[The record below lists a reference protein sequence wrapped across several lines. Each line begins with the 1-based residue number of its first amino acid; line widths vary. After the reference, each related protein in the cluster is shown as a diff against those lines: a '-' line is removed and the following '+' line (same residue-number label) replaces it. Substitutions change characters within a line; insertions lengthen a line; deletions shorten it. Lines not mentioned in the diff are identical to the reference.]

1 MAADSAAP
9 NPSPLLICIYTV
21 FVCIS
26 VSALVHAQ
34 TLSLGSKHNSISQ
47 LKDTL
52 VYLWPL
58 PAEYTFGYGTLSVD
72 PDLSLA
78 VGGNGGNSTIVRDA
92 FERYRAIIFKHG
104 PSNFRPMKSHISK
117 VRVVVHSDNE
127 ELQLGTDESYS
138 LIVAESDDRSIIAE
152 ATIEHGRSRPLV
164 NQTHQSIVNAVSL
177 RGLLLVLVP
186 CGFAVPCYGQVEV
199 PQGTVSTRQGCGICM
214 GSGPKN
220 LDTAVCAEK
229 TSLRGSMEDIC
240 RCGRRSS
247 MLQSE
252 EWSFH
257 DISAPILS
265 LHADALLIDNTLS
278 KFFSDVVPRPVDV
291 ETRDFS
297 TSHCCSGEVL
307 FDRKRNFSVR
317 SNAKLA
323 WRVILING
331 QKLRRLFD
339 GSRMYMLRALVAKRL
354 EQFKYRD
361 RDMLKQLRRSRLICK
376 FCLWSIAWVRELV
389 PQYKMGLVTTSNG
402 LVGVVVC
409 DMLMADT
416 SRHYYPVDVI
426 KQIIESM
433 SYAKLNVLHWHIIDE
448 ESFPLEV
455 PTYPKLWKGA
465 YSKWERYTIEDAD
478 EIVNLLSM
486 SSCCQIVKLRQEKR
500 LRRLRFTDC
509 INVMAEVDVPG
520 HAESWGAGYP
530 DLWPSASCR
539 EPLDVSKNFTFDLIA
554 GILTDMRKI
563 FPFELFH
570 LGGDEVHTDCWTST
584 PHVQQWLRDHNM
596 TAKDAYQYFV
606 LRAQQIA
613 ISKNW
618 TPVNWEET
626 FNAFPTKLNPR
637 TVVHNWLGGGVCPK
651 AVGQGFRCIFSNQ
664 GFWYLDHL
672 DVQWDGVYNAEPLEG
687 ISGVSDQQLVLGGE
701 VCMWG
706 ETADPSVVQQTI
718 WPRAA
723 AAAERLW
730 SNREAIST
738 RNINITALP
747 RLEYFR
753 CLLTRR
759 GVPAAPVTNFYARS
773 PPSGPG
779 SCYEQ

>member
-1 MAADSAAP
+1 MASDSATP

-21 FVCIS
+21 FLCISVSTS

-34 TLSLGSKHNSISQ
+34 TLSLGSKHNSTSQ
-47 LKDTL
+47 LKDSL

-58 PAEYTFGYGTLSVD
+58 PAEYTFGNGTLSVD

-78 VGGNGGNSTIVRDA
+78 VGGSGGNSAIVRDA

-152 ATIEHGRSRPLV
+152 ATIETFSQLCTYDYETKSIHIYKAPWYVRDRPRF
-164 NQTHQSIVNAVSL
+164 AF
-177 RGLLLVLVP
+177 RGLLL
-186 CGFAVPCYGQVEV
+186 
-199 PQGTVSTRQGCGICM
+199 
-214 GSGPKN
+214 
-220 LDTAVCAEK
+220 
-229 TSLRGSMEDIC
+229 
-240 RCGRRSS
+240 
-247 MLQSE
+247 
-252 EWSFH
+252 
-257 DISAPILS
+257 
-265 LHADALLIDNTLS
+265 
-278 KFFSDVVPRPVDV
+278 
-291 ETRDFS
+291 
-297 TSHCCSGEVL
+297 
-307 FDRKRNFSVR
+307 
-317 SNAKLA
+317 
-323 WRVILING
+323 
-331 QKLRRLFD
+331 
-339 GSRMYMLRALVAKRL
+339 
-354 EQFKYRD
+354 
-361 RDMLKQLRRSRLICK
+361 
-376 FCLWSIAWVRELV
+376 
-389 PQYKMGLVTTSNG
+389 
-402 LVGVVVC
+402 
-409 DMLMADT
+409 DT

-478 EIVNLLSM
+478 EIVNFA
-486 SSCCQIVKLRQEKR
+486 KR
-500 LRRLRFTDC
+500 RG

-539 EPLDVSKNFTFDLIA
+539 EPLDVSKKFTFDLIA

-613 ISKNW
+613 ISKKW

-637 TVVHNWLGGGVCPK
+637 TVVHNWLGAGVCPK

-687 ISGVSDQQLVLGGE
+687 ISDVSEQQLVLGGE

-730 SNREAIST
+730 SKREATST

-759 GVPAAPVTNFYARS
+759 GVPAAPVINFYARS